1 MTSRTNWKAKYT
13 ALVAE
18 QKALS
23 ATFVELRTQH
33 NALNAQYHK
42 LVALQAPPHV
52 PVSLLTLDAKRAHE
66 RALMRAAREE
76 AVRTGRCVK
85 VTA

>member
-1 MTSRTNWKAKYT
+1 MTTRTNWKAKYT
-13 ALVAE
+13 ELLAAHVVLSDGFDALE
-18 QKALS
+18 
-23 ATFVELRTQH
+23 TRF
-33 NALNAQYHK
+33 NK
-42 LVALQAPPHV
+42 LLVKQIPAAPS
-52 PVSLLTLDAKRAHE
+52 SLLTLDAK